1 MWRSLLTDLESV
13 LKGAKPADLI
23 RVPKSGPASHGEDA
37 AAFSEWLPYRAWIAD
52 RQVFVN
58 LDALGFCLEVRPQ
71 SGADEEMARVLTAL
85 YAAAPPGAG
94 DRKSTRLNSSHVK
107 ISC

>member
-23 RVPKSGPASHGEDA
+23 RVPKSGPASRGEDA

-58 LDALGFCLEVRPQ
+58 LDANRFKQFSKLL
-71 SGADEEMARVLTAL
+71 D
-85 YAAAPPGAG
+85 APPGPNL
-94 DRKSTRLNSSHVK
+94 TLERLLTV
-107 ISC
+107 